1 MTFDEFTKKLATIQA
16 DGHLSID
23 DTMLVKRRVVGLKK
37 LNECREEELT
47 NIIKEYR
54 IEYKKK
60 DYFYDN
66 QHKFKKS
73 KHKYTTRKDW
83 D

>member
-1 MTFDEFTKKLATIQA
+1 MTFEKFTEKLATIQA
-16 DGHLSID
+16 DEYLTID
-23 DTMLVKRRVVGLKK
+23 DTMLIKRQVVGMKSLSECTEKE
-37 LNECREEELT
+37 LNE
-47 NIIKEYR
+47 IIRQYR
-54 IEYKKK
+54 VEYKRK

-73 KHKYTTRKDW
+73 KHKYSARKDW